1 MEPPPSVAVLSFCRP
16 WQKLNLRVLKLC
28 KLLCFKTSFLFGT
41 TAIRGG
47 SEFLPSV
54 AKLCLRVLKL
64 CKLLCFKTSLL
75 LGTTTIRG
83 GSEFCIP
90 LVQGLRGAGSWR
102 SISKKSPAQ
111 QQLQTGR
118 LRAAEALNATHSL

>member
-1 MEPPPSVAVLSFCRP
+1 MAVLSFCRP
-16 WQKLNLRVLKLC
+16 WQKLN
-28 KLLCFKTSFLFGT
+28 
-41 TAIRGG
+41 
-47 SEFLPSV
+47 
-54 AKLCLRVLKL
+54 LRVLKL

-83 GSEFCIP
+83 GSEFCRPWQNYALRVLKALESGCAFKTSLLRGSTGVRARSEICIP